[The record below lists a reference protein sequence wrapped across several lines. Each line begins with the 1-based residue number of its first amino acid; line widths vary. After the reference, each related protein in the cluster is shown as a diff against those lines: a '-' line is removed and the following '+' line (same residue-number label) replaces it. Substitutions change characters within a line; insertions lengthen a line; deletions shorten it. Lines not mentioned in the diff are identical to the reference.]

1 MRFTLKQ
8 IEYFVAAAE
17 TGSITAASRR
27 VHISQPSISA
37 AIAQL
42 EAVFGITLFIRHH
55 AAGLSLT
62 QEGHSF
68 LRESRN
74 LLLHATELDMTASG
88 LSGQVSGMIEV
99 GCMTTLYS
107 LIVPELLQEFETRH
121 PGAQLRIIA
130 GHHSELIEKLRNG
143 EICAML
149 AYDLNMPQDLDF
161 SPLAALPPFV
171 FVSAQHRLA
180 RRRHVALSELEHE
193 PFLLLDLP
201 LSRDYFLS
209 LFSHAGIVPSIMG
222 RFQSIDVI
230 RSLVARGEGY
240 SLANARP
247 RNKAALDGRPLAY
260 LALKDTPQPLLYGTA
275 TIANI
280 RQTARAT
287 AFLQVCRELL
297 AGKPLPG
304 SD

>member
-42 EAVFGITLFIRHH
+42 EDVFGISLFIRHH

-68 LRESRN
+68 LREARN

-88 LSGQVSGMIEV
+88 LSGQVSGLIEV

-107 LIVPELLQEFETRH
+107 LIVPELLQEFEIRH
-121 PGAQLRIIA
+121 PDAQLRIIA

-143 EICAML
+143 EICAIL

-180 RRRHVALSELEHE
+180 RRRHVALSDLEHE

-209 LFSHAGIVPSIMG
+209 LFSHAGIVPNVMG

-287 AFLQVCRELL
+287 AFLRVCRELL